1 MLSRIYSITKDKSV
15 TSVKPQHGFFDCKK
29 SHTTTKRFSVQ
40 QYQKSSHFMLLSDF
54 DQTSLKNHLFTGLGQ
69 YALMKN
75 YIDVDQFLTLNV
87 SARETLSRLLAPQEK
102 NRLRSETII
111 DRIFKNGHL
120 NLSDDMFNNLKS
132 DKREMLIRLY
142 ALPKEIGLCM
152 IENGH
157 ININDYLDLSLEEQ
171 QTVLGTLAEAAD
183 TYHLEC
189 QAVKVDSRIAA
200 IFAEK
205 VKASISL

>member
-1 MLSRIYSITKDKSV
+1 
-15 TSVKPQHGFFDCKK
+15 
-29 SHTTTKRFSVQ
+29 
-40 QYQKSSHFMLLSDF
+40 MLLSEF
-54 DQTSLKNHLFTGLGQ
+54 DQRSLKNHLFTQLGQ

-87 SARETLSRLLAPQEK
+87 SARETLSRLLAPHEK
-102 NRLRSETII
+102 NMAHHETII

-120 NLSDDMFNNLKS
+120 NLSDDTFNNLKS

-142 ALPKEIGLCM
+142 ALPKEIGLSM
-152 IENGH
+152 IENGR
-157 ININDYLDLSLEEQ
+157 ININDYLNLDFEEQ
-171 QTVLGTLAEAAD
+171 QTVLDTLTEAAD

-189 QAVKVDSRIAA
+189 QTIKVDNRIAA

-205 VKASISL
+205 IKSSISL